1 MSPEP
6 EKDPGEHRPGN
17 AVRNELK
24 DELEEALPAVFPA
37 VRVNICQRYPRIAE
51 TRHDECLIYLHRFV
65 VTKAAEYEPYPV
77 GLPALASVFEPA
89 VEQIQTGYH
98 ERKTVHEV
106 ERIAGHQVVVDI
118 YLNERSEES
127 CEEDPVEGLG
137 LPAYDE

>member
-1 MSPEP
+1 MSPKP
-6 EKDPGEHRPGN
+6 EKDPDKKRTGN

-24 DELEEALPAVFPA
+24 DELEEAFSAVFSA
-37 VRVNICQRYPRIAE
+37 VLEYISHRYPGIAE

-65 VTKAAEYEPYPV
+65 VTKAAEDESYPV
-77 GLPALASVFEPA
+77 GLPALVSVFEPA
-89 VEQIQTGYH
+89 VKEVQTGYH
-98 ERKTVHEV
+98 ECKTVHEV
-106 ERIAGHQVVVDI
+106 ERIAGHQVVVDV